1 MKLLNSNGYRPVK
14 TNIDQP
20 EFRDIGYSFFAF
32 PILYSYQLL
41 TSIFRILFAV
51 AVFFQLINIKILIS
65 QLINLLF

>member
-20 EFRDIGYSFFAF
+20 EFRDIGYSFSAF

-51 AVFFQLINIKILIS
+51 AVFSSL
-65 QLINLLF
+65 